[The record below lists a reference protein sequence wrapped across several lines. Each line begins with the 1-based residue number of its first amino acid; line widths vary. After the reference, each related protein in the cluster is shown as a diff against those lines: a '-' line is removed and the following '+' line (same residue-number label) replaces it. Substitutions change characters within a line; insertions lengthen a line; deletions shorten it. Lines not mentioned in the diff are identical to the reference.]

1 MQLIHLLLIIS
12 TSRHHYFTTYS
23 LAPIFHKDEKVTKT
37 VVIATAIIYI
47 GTILT
52 ILNAATSTPSYDLG
66 RILELIKE
74 PFFIV
79 YLVITLSIQGG
90 LILHGKRYG
99 FRMLHY
105 TAIAGSLGGETMIF
119 AKTSSEIVKNA
130 ILEHQYDDMKNPF
143 IYLAIIM
150 TITLAV
156 TQLHVLNT
164 GLAKFEALMVIPVYQ
179 SFFNVFAI
187 TGGLIFFQEYQG
199 MTRKDGIFYTCGILI
214 TLIGVKMLV
223 QHRRQTSALRSEQLE
238 LNEFEVVPSDHDI
251 DDENHFEIGDLELQ
265 DTSEGFD
272 NEDENNDTDG
282 LVELT

>member
-1 MQLIHLLLIIS
+1 M
-12 TSRHHYFTTYS
+12 
-23 LAPIFHKDEKVTKT
+23 
-37 VVIATAIIYI
+37 
-47 GTILT
+47 
-52 ILNAATSTPSYDLG
+52 
-66 RILELIKE
+66 KE

-79 YLVITLSIQGG
+79 YLVFTLSIQGG
-90 LILHGKRYG
+90 LILHGKRNG

-119 AKTSSEIVKNA
+119 AKTSSEIVKNS
-130 ILEHQYDDMKNPF
+130 ILEHQFDDMKNPF

-223 QHRRQTSALRSEQLE
+223 QHRRQTSALRSGQLE
-238 LNEFEVVPSDHDI
+238 LNEFELASSHDPHDI

-265 DTSEGFD
+265 DSSEEFH

>member
-1 MQLIHLLLIIS
+1 
-12 TSRHHYFTTYS
+12 
-23 LAPIFHKDEKVTKT
+23 
-37 VVIATAIIYI
+37 
-47 GTILT
+47 
-52 ILNAATSTPSYDLG
+52 LG
-66 RILELIKE
+66 RIFELIKE

-79 YLVITLSIQGG
+79 YLVFTLSIQGG
-90 LILHGKRYG
+90 LILHGKRNG

-105 TAIAGSLGGETMIF
+105 TAIAGSLGGETMLF

-130 ILEHQYDDMKNPF
+130 ILEHQFDDMKNPF

-223 QHRRQTSALRSEQLE
+223 QHRRQTSALRSQLE
-238 LNEFEVVPSDHDI
+238 LNEFELASSHDVDI
-251 DDENHFEIGDLELQ
+251 DEENHFEIGDLELQ
-265 DTSEGFD
+265 GDTSEGFD